1 MTLKT
6 LTAAALVLLVCA
18 GTAGAIVDITAGAYY
33 GMDIPVVNDQAT
45 SGGMYGVQAKVSLL
59 SSFALGMY
67 YSSSSLGEVERTFFE
82 GEPEEFTDSLEGGD
96 VSSYGL
102 DAYFGTMS
110 FVPGIKFYLVG
121 SVGQWKWERD
131 YTDEVSE
138 VVWGLGTGAEFVLP
152 FGLGIEGR
160 GTFRTV
166 PTDGDGSLKSF
177 VWFVGANYHF
187 GGLLK

>member
-1 MTLKT
+1 MRLRI
-6 LTAAALVLLVCA
+6 LATAVIVLLAGA
-18 GTAGAIVDITAGAYY
+18 GTAGAIVDVTAGLYY

-45 SGGMYGVQAKVSLL
+45 SGGMYGLQAKVSLL
-59 SSFALGMY
+59 NSLGLGLY
-67 YSSSSLGEVERTFFE
+67 YTSSSLGEVERTFFE
-82 GEPEEFTDSLEGGD
+82 GEPEEYVDTLDGGD
-96 VSSYGL
+96 ATSYGL

-131 YTDEVSE
+131 YTEEVSE
-138 VVWGLGTGAEFVLP
+138 VVWGLGAGAEFVLP
-152 FGLGIEGR
+152 FGIGIEGR

-166 PTDGDGSLKSF
+166 PTDGDGSIKSF
-177 VWFVGANYHF
+177 VWWVGANYHF

>member
-1 MTLKT
+1 MRLRI
-6 LTAAALVLLVCA
+6 LAAGALVLLACA
-18 GTAGAIVDITAGAYY
+18 GSAGAIVDISVGAYY

-45 SGGMYGVQAKVSLL
+45 SGGMYGLQAKVSLL
-59 SSFALGMY
+59 HSLGLGLYYTSSA
-67 YSSSSLGEVERTFFE
+67 LGEVERTFFE
-82 GEPEEFTDSLEGGD
+82 GEPEEYTDSLEGGD
-96 VSSYGL
+96 VASYGL

-131 YTDEVSE
+131 YTEEVSE
-138 VVWGLGTGAEFVLP
+138 IVWGLGGGAEFILP
-152 FGLGIEGR
+152 FGVGIEGR

-166 PTDGDGSLKSF
+166 PTDNDGSIKSF
-177 VWFVGANYHF
+177 VWWVGANYHF

>member
-1 MTLKT
+1 MKVRL
-6 LTAAALVLLVCA
+6 LAALLLVMSA
-18 GTAGAIVDITAGAYY
+18 STAGAIVDISAGAYF
-33 GMDIPVVNDQAT
+33 GMDIPVANDQAQ
-45 SGGMYGVQAKVSLL
+45 SGSLFGLQAKVSLL
-59 SSFALGMY
+59 SYLALGAHY
-67 YSSSSLGEVERTFFE
+67 NSSSLGEVEHTFFA
-82 GEPEEFTDSLEGGD
+82 GEPEEFTEALPGGD
-96 VSSYGL
+96 VESYGL
-102 DAYFGTMS
+102 DAYFGTMG

-131 YTDEVSE
+131 YTEEVSE
-138 VVWGLGTGAEFVLP
+138 IVWGLGGGAEFILP
-152 FGLGIEGR
+152 FGVGIEGR

>member
-1 MTLKT
+1 MRLRIIA
-6 LTAAALVLLVCA
+6 AAALVLLVCA
-18 GTAGAIVDITAGAYY
+18 GTAGAIADISAGAYY

-45 SGGMYGVQAKVSLL
+45 SGGLYGVQAKVSLL
-59 SSFALGMY
+59 NSLGLGLY
-67 YSSSSLGEVERTFFE
+67 YTSSSLGEVERTFFE
-82 GEPEEFTDSLEGGD
+82 GEPEEYTDSLEGGD

-102 DAYFGTMS
+102 DAYFGTIG
-110 FVPGIKFYLVG
+110 FAPGIKFYLVG
-121 SVGQWKWERD
+121 SVGQWKWERN

-138 VVWGLGTGAEFVLP
+138 IVWGLGGGAEFILP

-166 PTDGDGSLKSF
+166 PTEGDGSIKSF
-177 VWFVGANYHF
+177 VWWVGANYHF

>member
-1 MTLKT
+1 MRLRI
-6 LTAAALVLLVCA
+6 LAAGALVLLACA
-18 GTAGAIVDITAGAYY
+18 GSAGAIVDISVGAYY

-45 SGGMYGVQAKVSLL
+45 SGGMYGLQAKVSLL
-59 SSFALGMY
+59 HSLGLGLYYTSSA
-67 YSSSSLGEVERTFFE
+67 LGEVERTFFE
-82 GEPEEFTDSLEGGD
+82 GEPEEYTDSLEGGD
-96 VSSYGL
+96 VASYGL

-131 YTDEVSE
+131 YTEEVSE
-138 VVWGLGTGAEFVLP
+138 VVWGLGGGAEFILP

>member
-1 MTLKT
+1 MKLRI
-6 LTAAALVLLVCA
+6 LATAAIVLLVGA
-18 GTAGAIVDITAGAYY
+18 GTVGAIVDISAGAYY

-45 SGGMYGVQAKVSLL
+45 SGGMYGLQAKVSLIN
-59 SSFALGMY
+59 SLGLGLY
-67 YSSSSLGEVERTFFE
+67 YTSSSLGSVERIFFE
-82 GEPEEFTDSLEGGD
+82 GEPEEYTDSLEGGD
-96 VSSYGL
+96 VTSYGL

-131 YTDEVSE
+131 YTEEVSE
-138 VVWGLGTGAEFVLP
+138 VVWGLGGGAEFLLP
-152 FGLGIEGR
+152 FGVGIEGR

-166 PTDGDGSLKSF
+166 PTDGGGSLKSF

>member
-1 MTLKT
+1 MRLRI
-6 LTAAALVLLVCA
+6 LAAGALVLLACA
-18 GTAGAIVDITAGAYY
+18 GNAGAIVDISVGAYY

-45 SGGMYGVQAKVSLL
+45 SGGMYGLQAKVSLL
-59 SSFALGMY
+59 HSLGLGLYYTSSA
-67 YSSSSLGEVERTFFE
+67 LGEVERTFFE
-82 GEPEEFTDSLEGGD
+82 GEPEEYTDSLEGGD
-96 VSSYGL
+96 VASYGL

-131 YTDEVSE
+131 YTEEVSE
-138 VVWGLGTGAEFVLP
+138 IVWGLGGGAEFILP
-152 FGLGIEGR
+152 FGVGIEGR

-166 PTDGDGSLKSF
+166 PTDNDGSIKSF
-177 VWFVGANYHF
+177 VWWVGANYHF

>member
-1 MTLKT
+1 MKMKILS
-6 LTAAALVLLVCA
+6 AVALMLVMSV
-18 GTAGAIVDITAGAYY
+18 GTAGAIVDLSAGAYY

-45 SGGMYGVQAKVSLL
+45 SGGMFGLQAKVSLL
-59 SSFALGMY
+59 HSLGLGVY

-82 GEPEEFTDSLEGGD
+82 GEPEKYIDSLEGGD

-131 YTDEVSE
+131 YTEEVSE
-138 VVWGLGTGAEFVLP
+138 VVWGLGGGAEFILP
-152 FGLGIEGR
+152 FGVGIEGR

-166 PTDGDGSLKSF
+166 PTDGGGSLKSF